1 MQARLIQ
8 VNFRSWLLRK
18 NYIHLREAAR
28 TLQHHWREKR
38 YGHQTGH
45 GHGQAQTQDQ
55 GLGRKGGAGSAEA
68 MGGDG
73 SGRGQVGAT
82 AAAQATASPTTAHS
96 HFQQFQQHGQHSQA
110 QDPGRLERESLA
122 AATLQAATR
131 RMIQRRQLLSQVHK
145 QAALV
150 IQRRFMAKILGRN
163 SAVVGVGDS
172 MDDS

>member
-1 MQARLIQ
+1 
-8 VNFRSWLLRK
+8 
-18 NYIHLREAAR
+18 
-28 TLQHHWREKR
+28 
-38 YGHQTGH
+38 
-45 GHGQAQTQDQ
+45 
-55 GLGRKGGAGSAEA
+55 

-82 AAAQATASPTTAHS
+82 AAAQAAASSTTAHS

-163 SAVVGVGDS
+163 NSSEPSSFAAMSAKSGSAGVGVGDS